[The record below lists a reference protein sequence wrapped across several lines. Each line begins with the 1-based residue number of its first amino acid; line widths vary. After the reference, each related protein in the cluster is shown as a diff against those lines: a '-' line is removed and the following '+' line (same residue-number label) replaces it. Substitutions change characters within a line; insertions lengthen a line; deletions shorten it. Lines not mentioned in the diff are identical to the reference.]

1 MSEGKILEQKISLT
15 VVVKLVLFIGSMSG
29 VWYNTKYQ
37 IDSLTEK
44 VEELKQKDKSFN
56 VEVIKNDVKYNREHI
71 DRLEKELAKKAN
83 KKNK

>member
-44 VEELKQKDKSFN
+44 VEELKQRDKSFN

-71 DRLEKELAKKAN
+71 DRLEKELSNKAN